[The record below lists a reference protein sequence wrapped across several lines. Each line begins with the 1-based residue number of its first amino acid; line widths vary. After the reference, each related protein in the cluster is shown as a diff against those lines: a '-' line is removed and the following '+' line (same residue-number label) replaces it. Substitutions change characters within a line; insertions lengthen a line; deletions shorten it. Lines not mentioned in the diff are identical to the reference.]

1 MRKQVLILVVFK
13 SGDLAGIQNNSHPSS
28 FIAILAARLCW
39 DWSLSIMNLFI
50 PRLRDRNMTC
60 SSLLCATKRL
70 TVKLECL
77 SRRVFVNFRIALN
90 FVSRSVSG
98 ERWWAYQSRGRFVKY
113 DKYRVFPT
121 SIFMPGFRRGNAK
134 KYWLFAENLHSWALQ
149 KNKSR

>member
-98 ERWWAYQSRGRFVKY
+98 ERWAVVSVPVTWQIRKIQQIPSFNDEHFHAGFSSRKRKEILIICRKF
-113 DKYRVFPT
+113 T
-121 SIFMPGFRRGNAK
+121 
-134 KYWLFAENLHSWALQ
+134 
-149 KNKSR
+149 